1 MKKKELK
8 KLAEKIWALET
19 IVETN
24 DDPQKVKKAKE
35 KILRISGGIN
45 PDDMIAIDEIIQSEL
60 R

>member
-24 DDPQKVKKAKE
+24 DDPQKVKEAKE

>member
-19 IVETN
+19 IVETS
-24 DDPQKVKKAKE
+24 DDPQEIKKAKE

-45 PDDMIAIDEIIQSEL
+45 PEDMIAIDEIIQAEL

>member
-8 KLAEKIWALET
+8 RLAEKIWALET

-24 DDPQKVKKAKE
+24 DDPQKVKEAKE